1 MSQKRK
7 IKLAR
12 YIVAGA
18 FTLLIFCLGL
28 LLGLLIENQRIDYI
42 RQLSTQQKLDFSS
55 LQTQYAYL
63 DQLGAEKDCSKMV
76 NTFDETINNLEK
88 ARLKLVSYSQNSQ
101 TNNADFD
108 QLRREYMLDQ
118 IQYWLFSKKVNQLCS
133 KDAASILYFYSTNDK
148 CPDCGQEEFVLDY
161 LKKRFGDRLLNFALD
176 SDYTSEPMIQLLK
189 ANYNVTIY
197 PTLVIEGQ
205 KLEGFI
211 SKDEILGE
219 ICKYIKK
226 TGDCAQFVDRTNETM
241 MSLNSTTN
249 ETLTNS
255 SV

>member
-55 LQTQYAYL
+55 LQTQYVYIN
-63 DQLGAEKDCSKMV
+63 QLESEKDCNKMI

-88 ARLKLVSYSQNSQ
+88 ARLKLVSYSENSQ
-101 TNNADFD
+101 TNNADFNE
-108 QLRREYMLDQ
+108 LRREYMLDQ
-118 IQYWLFSKKVNQLCS
+118 IQYWLFSKKISQMCN
-133 KDAASILYFYSTNDK
+133 KDAVSILYFYSTNDK
-148 CPDCGQEEFVLDY
+148 CPDCGQQEFVLDY

-189 ANYNVTIY
+189 TNYNITVY

-211 SKDEILGE
+211 SKDEILAE
-219 ICKYIKK
+219 MCKYIEK
-226 TGDCAQFVDRTNETM
+226 TNDCAKFVNETNNN
-241 MSLNSTTN
+241 LNSSEN
-249 ETLTNS
+249 NS
-255 SV
+255 IEKLSH